1 MTGIAIRVLVITAA
15 LGVVVLAGAAGA
27 AVLPSDFG
35 ADDRRTFVPSR
46 PSLSP
51 RQTEVQN
58 LNTGEW
64 FGTIFDALAD
74 PDTLDGH
81 TLQVAATSI
90 VEGQVLV
97 GKSVTLQGAT
107 GAEVVQMGV
116 DTGTTG
122 DFRGWFV
129 VDTGVTVTVR
139 HLTFDGSG
147 HLVYQGFRV
156 KGGATIEDCTFRFI
170 QYEASG
176 PTYQGEAV
184 AAAGNTTVRRCT
196 FEQIGRVGVLFS
208 GTGVTAGLAEDNVY
222 TGKGAGNHLDYGLE
236 IAGGAVATIRRNTVT
251 ACLGTTPD
259 GSHSAAMLIST
270 YSAPGTTG
278 TFTSNVILGNRGG
291 LRVGAEPSVPPDTSN
306 AVAAFNRIAGNV
318 DFGIASVSTGT
329 VVTENNWFGCNAGPG
344 AFGCDLATGTQDHDP
359 WLTLTL
365 TAVPPSVVTG
375 QTSAL
380 TAATTINS
388 DGTDTSG
395 LGFILDGTEIA
406 FSCTLGTVAP
416 GTVGTTGGVAGS
428 VYTAGAVV
436 GPGSATAAL
445 DNQAV
450 TVSLGIVVPVE
461 LMSFTVE

>member
-1 MTGIAIRVLVITAA
+1 MTGIVKRARLFLTVL
-15 LGVVVLAGAAGA
+15 GEVVLAGAAGA

-35 ADDRRTFVPSR
+35 AGDGRTFVPAR

-81 TLQVAATSI
+81 TLQVAASSI

-122 DFRGWFV
+122 DSRGWFV
-129 VDTGVTVTVR
+129 VDTGVTLTVR
-139 HLTFDGSG
+139 DLIFDGSG

-170 QYEASG
+170 QYEAAG

-184 AAAGNTTVRRCT
+184 AAAGNTTVSRCT

-208 GTGVTAGLAEDNVY
+208 GAGVTAGLAEDNVY
-222 TGKGAGNHLDYGLE
+222 TGKGAGNHVDNGLE
-236 IAGGAVATIRRNTVT
+236 IAGGAVAVLRRNTVT
-251 ACLGTTPD
+251 ACLGATPSGAD
-259 GSHSAAMLIST
+259 SAALLIST
-270 YSAPGTTG
+270 SSAPGTTG
-278 TFTSNVILGNRGG
+278 TFVSNVLLGNLGG
-291 LRVGAEPSVPPDTSN
+291 LQVGAEPSPDTSN
-306 AVAAFNRIAGNV
+306 AIAAFNRIVGNV

-344 AFGCDLATGTQDHDP
+344 SIGCDLATGTQDHDP

-365 TAVPPSVVTG
+365 TAVPPNVVTG

-380 TAATTINS
+380 TAATTLNS
-388 DGTDTSG
+388 DGVDTSG
-395 LGFILDGTEIA
+395 LGFVLDGTEIA
-406 FSCTLGTVAP
+406 FSGTLGTVAP
-416 GTVGTTGGVAGS
+416 ATVGTTGGVAGS
-428 VYTAGAVV
+428 VYTAGAAV
-436 GPGSATAAL
+436 GTGSATAAL